1 MAPSP
6 VGARSV
12 RRWAATAVVIGVAVL
27 VAGCGI
33 KPGTRTAAGT
43 PADPYVNPDGKFVAA
58 PVSAQP
64 LVLAP
69 GQTVVSISFD
79 DGRASQ
85 VKGAAMMKAHGLPGT
100 FYVNSGTIGMPEH
113 LTLLDLERIATLG
126 DEIGG
131 HSLTHPMLLNLPP
144 DELAREICEDRKT
157 LLGWGFAVRS
167 FAYPF
172 DAVSPGVVDTV
183 RGCRYNSARSLGD
196 VGFPNSCGAW
206 CVPAENVP
214 PGNPMR
220 TKAPS
225 QVDTTTTPADLERLI
240 ANAQSAGGGWVQ
252 LTFHDVCA
260 AECPSSAIG
269 LSEPRF
275 EEFLTWL
282 ANQRDQ
288 GSVLVRTVGDIIG
301 GAVQPAVGGP
311 AAPPAPV
318 GKNGVKNPGLQ
329 EQADGIPVCWMRG
342 GYGTNSPEFSL
353 VPGPHSGTTASR
365 LVMRNYVD
373 GDAELQQTTDLGTC
387 APTVEPGRTYTI
399 EARYTST
406 VPTSFS
412 VQYRLARGI
421 WVFGVSSPIFPPAA
435 QFTAAHWK
443 LPPIPNGVTGV
454 SCGLALAENGEL
466 VTGDYSLVADAK
478 NTR

>member
-1 MAPSP
+1 
-6 VGARSV
+6 
-12 RRWAATAVVIGVAVL
+12 
-27 VAGCGI
+27 
-33 KPGTRTAAGT
+33 
-43 PADPYVNPDGKFVAA
+43 
-58 PVSAQP
+58 
-64 LVLAP
+64 
-69 GQTVVSISFD
+69 
-79 DGRASQ
+79 
-85 VKGAAMMKAHGLPGT
+85 
-100 FYVNSGTIGMPEH
+100 
-113 LTLLDLERIATLG
+113 
-126 DEIGG
+126 
-131 HSLTHPMLLNLPP
+131 
-144 DELAREICEDRKT
+144 
-157 LLGWGFAVRS
+157 
-167 FAYPF
+167 
-172 DAVSPGVVDTV
+172 
-183 RGCRYNSARSLGD
+183 
-196 VGFPNSCGAW
+196 
-206 CVPAENVP
+206 
-214 PGNPMR
+214 MR

-240 ANAQSAGGGWVQ
+240 ANARSAGGGWVQ

-329 EQADGIPVCWMRG
+329 EQADGVPVCWMRG

-353 VPGPHSGTTASR
+353 VPGPHSGTTVSR

-373 GDAELQQTTDLGTC
+373 GDAKLQQTTDLGTC

-421 WVFGVSSPIFPPAA
+421 WVFGVSSPMFPPAA